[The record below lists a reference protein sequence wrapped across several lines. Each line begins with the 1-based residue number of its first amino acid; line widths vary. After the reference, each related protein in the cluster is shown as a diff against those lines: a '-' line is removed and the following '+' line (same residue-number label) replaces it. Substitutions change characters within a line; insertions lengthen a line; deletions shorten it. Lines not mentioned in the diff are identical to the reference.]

1 MRIAYGVESSLEGPR
16 VHPTSRDASSDNS
29 HDLREQLFTR
39 DVENV
44 YNNNGRDGDDNN
56 GDERPG
62 NVWSRS
68 GCLDDKKGDDDDNE
82 DDCLSCISVWELTQH
97 CLR

>member
-1 MRIAYGVESSLEGPR
+1 MSVTYGVESSLEGPC
-16 VHPTSRDASSDNS
+16 VHPTSRDASSNNS
-29 HDLREQLFTR
+29 HDLREQLFTG
-39 DVENV
+39 DFENV

-68 GCLDDKKGDDDDNE
+68 GYLDTMMFEMMIGTWQCVFE
-82 DDCLSCISVWELTQH
+82 VGMP
-97 CLR
+97 